1 MLIAD
6 YRVLRMLRPLIALT
20 GVGLALAGCGS
31 DAEGGGG
38 SAPPPKLAAPLTY
51 ERAGG
56 LAPHQDKL
64 VVQPDGSASLT
75 VSGRTQ
81 ALRLP
86 ASQLATIA
94 EDLDRAGFARLPA
107 DATSPQPV
115 PDAFGYRITYRDHTV
130 TTDQAA
136 IPPALRPL
144 VGELGGV
151 VDRHS

>member
-1 MLIAD
+1 VLR
-6 YRVLRMLRPLIALT
+6 YRVQRMLRPLIALT

-38 SAPPPKLAAPLTY
+38 TAPPPKLAAPLTY

-64 VVQPDGSASLT
+64 VVQPDGSATLT
-75 VSGRTQ
+75 VSGKTKT
-81 ALRLP
+81 LRLP
-86 ASQLATIA
+86 GAQVATIA
-94 EDLDRAGFARLPA
+94 EDLERSGFARVPA
-107 DATSPQPV
+107 RSTSPQPV
-115 PDAFGYRITYRDHTV
+115 PDAFGHRITYQGHTV
-130 TTDQAA
+130 TTDDAA

-151 VDRHS
+151 VDRHN

>member
-1 MLIAD
+1 MLIRG
-6 YRVLRMLRPLIALT
+6 YRVSSMLRPLIVLT

-31 DAEGGGG
+31 DAEGGG
-38 SAPPPKLAAPLTY
+38 APPPPRLAAPLTY

-75 VSGRTQ
+75 VSGKTRT
-81 ALRLP
+81 LKLP
-86 ASQLATIA
+86 RSQVETIA
-94 EDLDRAGFARLPA
+94 ADLERAQFAQVPA
-107 DATSPQPV
+107 TSTSPQPV
-115 PDAFGYRITYRDHTV
+115 PDAFAHRITYQGHTV
-130 TTDQAA
+130 ITDDAA
-136 IPPALRPL
+136 IPRTLRPL